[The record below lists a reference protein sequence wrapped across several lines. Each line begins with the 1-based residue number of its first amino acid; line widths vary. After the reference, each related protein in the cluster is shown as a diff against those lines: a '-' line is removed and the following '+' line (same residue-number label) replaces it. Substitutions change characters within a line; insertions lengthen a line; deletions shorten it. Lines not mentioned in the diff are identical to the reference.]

1 MSFAASGVG
10 GTNNFS
16 GLELERLTNFSAT
29 GPVSD
34 YYLNAPD
41 RGGSGPNGKPSKTID
56 EAAVQI
62 TRLNYSWGGQPTPTL
77 GTPASVT
84 YSYRETA
91 PSFMP
96 RDTSGF
102 SQFNAQQIAAT
113 EKALQSWSDVANV
126 TFTRVNPTGYSND
139 GQILFS
145 NYSSG
150 GPSGTAAFANYP
162 GPLADSGDVWVNVS
176 LSYSADPLLLGYG
189 RDILVHEIGHSI
201 GLQHP
206 GYYDASRGSPTYATD
221 GFYYE
226 DSRQYT
232 VMSYWSETN
241 TGGDFQGNY
250 AAAPMLDD
258 IAAAQRLYGANMT
271 TRTGDTVYGFASN
284 SGRDFYTATTATS
297 EVIFAVWDAGGI
309 DTLNFA
315 GFADNQLIDLR
326 QGYFSNVG
334 GLTGNVAIAQGAV
347 IENATGGTGADLIN
361 GNSSANALRG
371 NAGNDTLHGLDGN
384 DLLYGGLG
392 NDVLTGDAGTDT
404 ASYDTASAGVTVSL
418 AITAAQN
425 TVAAGVDTLSGIE
438 NLIGSSY
445 NDKLTGSSGANR
457 IDGGAGAD
465 VLKGL
470 AGADTLLGGSGNDS
484 LYGGAGNDTLTG
496 GTGADKFVFDAALS
510 KTTNVDKITD
520 FSVVDDTVVLDMSYF
535 TKLAAGT
542 LSASAFYAGT
552 AAHDTTD
559 HVIYDSATGKLY
571 YDPDGIGAAAQV
583 LFAQLAPGLALTNAD
598 FLNIA

>member
-1 MSFAASGVG
+1 MRDRAM
-10 GTNNFS
+10 
-16 GLELERLTNFSAT
+16 GLEHDRSTNFSAA
-29 GPVSD
+29 GPVPD
-34 YYLNAPD
+34 YSLNAPD
-41 RGGSGPNGKPSKTID
+41 RGGSGPNGKPSFTVA
-56 EAAVQI
+56 EAAAQI
-62 TRLNYSWGGQPTPTL
+62 TRAGFSWNGEDVL
-77 GTPASVT
+77 GKPAVVT
-84 YSYRETA
+84 YAFRQTA
-91 PSFMP
+91 PATMP
-96 RDTSGF
+96 EDTSGF
-102 SQFNAQQIAAT
+102 SHFNAAQITAT
-113 EKALQSWSDVANV
+113 KLALQSWSDVANV
-126 TFTRVNPTGYSND
+126 TFVRVNPSGYSND
-139 GQILFS
+139 AHILFA

-150 GPSGTAAFANYP
+150 AADAASFAYYAGTYP
-162 GPLADSGDVWVNVS
+162 EAGDVWVNVT
-176 LSYSADPLLLGYG
+176 LSYNADPQLLGYG
-189 RDILVHEIGHSI
+189 RDVLVHEIGHSI

-206 GYYDASRGSPTYATD
+206 GDYNAGTGAPTYATD
-221 GFYYE
+221 AVYYE
-226 DSRQYT
+226 DSRQYS

-334 GLTGNVAIAQGAV
+334 GLTGNVVIAQGAV
-347 IENATGGTGADLIN
+347 IENATGGAGADLIN

-465 VLKGL
+465 VLKGSG
-470 AGADTLLGGSGNDS
+470 GAS

-510 KTTNVDKITD
+510 RTANVDKITD

-559 HVIYDSATGKLY
+559 HVIYDSTTGKLY
-571 YDPDGIGAAAQV
+571 YDPDGIGAGAQV
-583 LFAQLAPGLALTNAD
+583 LFAQLTPGLALTNAD